1 MTDLST
7 PVARSC
13 LKKVSWRLLP
23 LLFAMYVI
31 AYLDR
36 ANASFAKLQMKD
48 ALGFSEDVFGL
59 GFGLFFIGYMVFEI
73 PGALFVEH
81 WSARKWFSRIL
92 ITWGACSMCT
102 ALVTTKSEFY
112 WARFLLGVAEAGFF
126 PGVIVYYTHWF
137 PREVRSRAMSA
148 MLIGVPASLAFGA
161 FASALI
167 LKLDALGLQGWQW
180 VFIIEGAPAV
190 LLGVAVPFL
199 LSDKPKDANWLTTE
213 EREWLE
219 RTLESERQA
228 TVASGGA
235 KSLRDAVRHPAVW
248 LLAVGIFF
256 TNLGGYGVVY
266 WLATTVKGFLGNPDA
281 PADNTDVLLWTAP
294 VFLVGIPGVLLSG
307 WLSTRGGRWKQ
318 YCVAAQISSG
328 LFLTLSAI
336 PDQPWATRYACLLC
350 VGFFAHS
357 WFTPYWSLPSLALT
371 SSAAAAS
378 IGFINMFGN
387 IPGYLANHAMGEMKA
402 AGASDMTCMLFLA
415 GGFLAGAVFV
425 SLLRIRHKPN
435 AS

>member
-1 MTDLST
+1 MSDLST

-23 LLFAMYVI
+23 LLFGMYVI

-48 ALGFSEDVFGL
+48 ALGFDEDVFGL
-59 GFGLFFIGYMVFEI
+59 GFGLFFVGYMLLEI

-92 ITWGACSMCT
+92 ITWGACSMGT
-102 ALVTTKSEFY
+102 ALVTTKNEFY
-112 WARFLLGVAEAGFF
+112 TARFLLGLAEAGFF

-148 MLIGVPASLAFGA
+148 MLIGVPASLGFGA
-161 FASALI
+161 FASAPL
-167 LKLDALGLQGWQW
+167 LQLDWLGLSGWQW
-180 VFIIEGAPAV
+180 VFIIEGMPAV
-190 LLGVAVPFL
+190 LLGIAIPFL
-199 LSDKPKDANWLTTE
+199 LTDKPKDAKWLTAE
-213 EREWLE
+213 EREWLQ
-219 RTLESERQA
+219 RTLEAERQA
-228 TVASGGA
+228 TLATGGA
-235 KSLRDAVRHPAVW
+235 ANLRDAIRHPAVW
-248 LLAVGIFF
+248 LLALGIFF

-266 WLATTVKGFLGNPDA
+266 WLATAVKGFLGKVD
-281 PADNTDVLLWTAP
+281 DTEVLLWTGP
-294 VFLVGIPGVLLSG
+294 IFLMGIGGVVLSG
-307 WLSTRGGRWKQ
+307 WLSTRRSQWKQ
-318 YCVAAQISSG
+318 YCVAAQVASG
-328 LFLTLSAI
+328 VFLALSAI
-336 PDQPWATRYACLLC
+336 PDQPWASRYACLLC
-350 VGFFAHS
+350 VGFFANS

-402 AGASDMTCMLFLA
+402 NGFTDSACMLFLA
-415 GGFLAGAVFV
+415 GGFLMGGAFV
-425 SLLRIRHKPN
+425 SFIRVRPR
-435 AS
+435 AA